1 MISQTSDRTLYQKDG
16 IEKWI
21 KAGAR
26 GYFEWCTGSGKS
38 YLACLA
44 IKLANE
50 RHPDKEIN
58 VVVPTTV
65 LQEAWTDDKKG
76 HIKLHGLKN
85 VNVFVINTYVKE
97 THDCALLI
105 IDEVHTATGA
115 KSKHFNTVIDKTKFN
130 WILCLSATLEKEH
143 KEFLHKRNVKC
154 ISTLTA
160 DDAVKNG
167 WLSPYKV
174 LCVPIELDDDDK
186 EKYDKMHKEFNKH
199 FATFNFDFEFAM
211 KCIINKDARQE
222 LATKLGWT
230 LQRVDASVFNWNR
243 NMRLRKEFLYHIDS
257 KINAAIEITNVL
269 GMQTI
274 LFGQSIAG
282 ADKINVALGD
292 KCVEYHS
299 KITAKT
305 LKENL
310 KRLRDGRTKVDYIS
324 SAKGL
329 EAGFDL
335 PNLQLG
341 ITWSRTSKALR
352 ATQTL
357 GRILRKVEGKTAYF
371 IELYVPETQDERWLQ
386 SSLKGQKNVLWLNSI
401 NQVYQIIDADKH
413 KLI

>member
-1 MISQTSDRTLYQKDG
+1 MINQTSDRTLYQKDG
-16 IEKWI
+16 IDKWI

-50 RHPDKEIN
+50 RHPDKQIN

-65 LQEAWTDDKKG
+65 LEEAWTDDKKG

-97 THDCALLI
+97 THECALLI

-143 KEFLHKRNVKC
+143 KEFLHKRNVRC

-174 LCVPIELDDDDK
+174 LCVPIELGDDDR
-186 EKYDKMHKEFNKH
+186 ERYDKMHKEFNKH

-211 KCIINKDARQE
+211 KCITNKDARQE
-222 LATKLGWT
+222 LATKLNWP
-230 LQRVDASVFNWNR
+230 LQRIDASVFNWNR

-257 KINAAIEITNVL
+257 KINAAIEITKVL

-282 ADKINVALGD
+282 ADKINLALGD

-299 KITAKT
+299 KITTKT

-310 KRLRDGRTKVDYIS
+310 KKLRDGRTKVDYIS

-371 IELYVPETQDERWLQ
+371 IELYVPDTQDENWLKK
-386 SSLKGQKNVLWLNSI
+386 SLVGQKNVLWLQSI
-401 NQVYQIIDADKH
+401 NQIYQIIQADKE
-413 KLI
+413 KLL

>member
-50 RHPDKEIN
+50 RHPDKQIN

-65 LQEAWTDDKKG
+65 LEEAWTDDKKG
-76 HIKLHGLKN
+76 HIKIHGLKN

-143 KEFLHKRNVKC
+143 KEFLHKRNVRC

-174 LCVPIELDDDDK
+174 LCVPIELGDDDR
-186 EKYDKMHKEFNKH
+186 ERYDKMHKEFNKH

-211 KCIINKDARQE
+211 KCITNKDARQE
-222 LATKLGWT
+222 LATKLNWP
-230 LQRVDASVFNWNR
+230 LQRIDASVFNWNR
-243 NMRLRKEFLYHIDS
+243 NMRLRKEFLYHIEA
-257 KINAAIEITNVL
+257 KIDAAIEITTHL
-269 GMQTI
+269 QMQTI
-274 LFGQSIAG
+274 LFGQSIKG
-282 ADKINVALGD
+282 ADKINEQLGD

-310 KRLRDGRTKVDYIS
+310 KKLRDGRTKVDYIS

-357 GRILRKVEGKTAYF
+357 GRILRKVKGKTAYF
-371 IELYVPETQDERWLQ
+371 IELYVPDTQDENWLKK
-386 SSLKGQKNVLWLNSI
+386 SLVGQKNVLWLQSI
-401 NQVYQIIDADKH
+401 NQIYQIIQADKE
-413 KLI
+413 KLL

>member
-16 IEKWI
+16 IDKWI

-143 KEFLHKRNVKC
+143 KEFLHKRNVRC

-174 LCVPIELDDDDK
+174 LCVPIELGDDDR
-186 EKYDKMHKEFNKH
+186 ERYDKMHKEFNKH

-211 KCIINKDARQE
+211 KCITNKDARQE
-222 LATKLGWT
+222 LATKLNWP
-230 LQRVDASVFNWNR
+230 LQRIDASVFNWNR
-243 NMRLRKEFLYHIDS
+243 NMRLRKEFLYHIEA
-257 KINAAIEITNVL
+257 KIDAAIEITTHL
-269 GMQTI
+269 QMQTI
-274 LFGQSIAG
+274 LFGQSIKG
-282 ADKINVALGD
+282 ADKINEQLGD

-371 IELYVPETQDERWLQ
+371 IELYVPDTQDENWLKK
-386 SSLKGQKNVLWLNSI
+386 SLVGQKNVLWLNSI
-401 NQVYQIIDADKH
+401 NQIYQIIQADKE
-413 KLI
+413 KLL